1 MGQAAAAGQSGG
13 PMGRQVMQQGGAR
26 QVSGGGPPPPPIQQP
41 QQPQQQ
47 APPPPSVGPPAV
59 GPNTPT
65 PQGKAPT
72 AGQAAGPM
80 AQNLNVNAWQQQGQ
94 QGGGGQQP
102 NQQVSWQQGQQGQ
115 GQGPQ
120 TQPLDSNQPYTPP
133 STQHPEWF
141 DTSISP
147 EQWQAWEKE
156 KMPGCPPNMP
166 YKGRAGQCASK
177 PDDCPEGMQVVGNDA
192 AGNARCVPSNALP
205 GQGGGGGAGPSATAP
220 PGYNQNQLIPG
231 TNAPQLGYYGAMGNM
246 GNLIQAI
253 MALSQGG
260 GQ

>member
-1 MGQAAAAGQSGG
+1 MA
-13 PMGRQVMQQGGAR
+13 RQVMGTRGQM
-26 QVSGGGPPPPPIQQP
+26 SGGGPPPPPIQQ
-41 QQPQQQ
+41 QGQM
-47 APPPPSVGPPAV
+47 PPPPPM
-59 GPNTPT
+59 
-65 PQGKAPT
+65 QG
-72 AGQAAGPM
+72 GQAQMP
-80 AQNLNVNAWQQQGQ
+80 QT
-94 QGGGGQQP
+94 QP
-102 NQQVSWQQGQQGQ
+102 LQPSQQVSWQQGQQPN
-115 GQGPQ
+115 PQ
-120 TQPLDSNQPYTPP
+120 TQPLGGGNQPYVPP
-133 STQHPEWF
+133 SAQHPEWF

-192 AGNARCVPSNALP
+192 SGSARCVPSNALP
-205 GQGGGGGAGPSATAP
+205 GQGGGGGTGASAAAP